1 MQPSVSD
8 QRMPTFAA
16 GSSAIAISTLTNR
29 GLLDEVQGVVK
40 FFFDWPAAHY
50 RDMDTGAYR
59 EIVVQAQEELNRRGL
74 PHRLADDRRAELA
87 RILGTPDIMVQTN
100 LYLRAARPGI
110 RNAQE
115 NIGWH
120 RESFYGPDMAASVNL
135 WMPVMNVTAANSLR
149 YVPDSHLIPE
159 DQIEIRQEDDGSVA
173 RFSAGHKI
181 GLLYAPK
188 HIVGGVDFST
198 QRTLVTVPGEIAIF
212 AGNLIH
218 GAAENHSDALR
229 FSVDFRLIA
238 ADQLKS
244 SKFHFSSG
252 KQYFEPL

>member
-8 QRMPTFAA
+8 QRMPVFAA
-16 GSSAIAISTLTNR
+16 GSSAIAISALANR
-29 GLLDEVQGVVK
+29 SLLDEVRGIVK
-40 FFFDWPAAHY
+40 FFFDRPAAHY
-50 RDMDTGAYR
+50 GDMDTGSYR
-59 EIVVQAQEELNRRGL
+59 EIVVQAQEELNRRAL
-74 PHRLADDRRAELA
+74 PHRLADDRRAEFA
-87 RILGTPDIMVQTN
+87 RILGTADIMVQTN
-100 LYLRAARPGI
+100 LYLRATRPGI

-115 NIGWH
+115 HIGWH
-120 RESFYGPDMAASVNL
+120 RESFYGPDMSASVNL
-135 WMPVMNVTAANSLR
+135 WMPVINVTAANALR
-149 YVPDSHLIPE
+149 YVPDSHLIPDDHLE
-159 DQIEIRQEDDGSVA
+159 VRQEDDSSVT

-198 QRTLVTVPGEIAIF
+198 QRALVVVPGEVAIF
-212 AGNLIH
+212 AGNLVH
-218 GAAENHSDALR
+218 GAAENRSDELR

-238 ADQLKS
+238 ADQLKT